1 MKRVFLTII
10 IFCMFAG
17 MAQAVSLVCDKQ
29 TGVDYYVIN
38 GLPASYTGASN
49 ITPSTNPLYGIL
61 FDISTI
67 PAGTYNVT
75 AQACSNLWGCSAN
88 SVPLVF
94 TRPVALVTPGGLG
107 LIK

>member
-1 MKRVFLTII
+1 MKIILAVFFIL
-10 IFCMFAG
+10 A
-17 MAQAVSLVCDKQ
+17 MAVSASAVSLVCDKQ
-29 TGVDYYVIN
+29 TGVDYYVVN

-49 ITPSTNPLYGIL
+49 ITPSTNPLYGFL

-67 PAGTYNVT
+67 PAGTYNLT

-88 SVPLVF
+88 SVPLAF
-94 TRPVALVTPGGLG
+94 TRPAVLVTPGGLG